1 MSLQPANTGD
11 TPAVYD
17 AALTDVA
24 GILDAARRS
33 AARSVNSIMT
43 AAYWLVGRRIV
54 EYEQGGA
61 ERAGYGAELI
71 RRLSVD
77 LTASYGRGFSPRNLR
92 QMRAFYLAWPIQ
104 QTLSGERVPEI
115 WQTASTERVPEIGQ
129 IASAERVPEIG
140 QTASAERVP
149 EIGQTASA
157 ERVPEIWQTASAER
171 VPEILPT
178 ASAELA
184 VQTIAPHFPLPW
196 SAYVLLL
203 SVESQQAREFYE
215 TEALAGGG
223 TVRQLKRQIDSQFYE
238 RTALSRNKEAMLL
251 RGRQPEPGDLTA
263 PEMEFKDPYLLEFLG
278 LKDEYSESDLEEALI
293 QHLET
298 FLMELGSDFC
308 FVGRQRRL
316 RVGDEWYRVDLLF
329 YNRRLRCPV
338 VIDLKLGRFTHADA
352 GQMNLYLNYAR
363 EHWTL
368 DGENPPVG
376 LILCSQRDETVAHYA
391 LAGLDNTIL
400 QAEYRTALP
409 AEETL
414 TAEINRAREMLR
426 RRGDTTAPAK
436 GV

>member
-1 MSLQPANTGD
+1 MSLQPANIGD

-24 GILDAARRS
+24 GILDAARRAS
-33 AARSVNSIMT
+33 ARSVNSIMT

-61 ERAGYGAELI
+61 TRAEYGAELI
-71 RRLSVD
+71 RRLSGD
-77 LTASYGRGFSPRNLR
+77 LTARYGRGFSPRNLE
-92 QMRAFYLAWPIQ
+92 QMRAFYQAW
-104 QTLSGERVPEI
+104 
-115 WQTASTERVPEIGQ
+115 Q
-129 IASAERVPEIG
+129 IP
-140 QTASAERVP
+140 QTASAERVS
-149 EIGQTASA
+149 IHQTASG
-157 ERVPEIWQTASAER
+157 ESVSTEITLGA
-171 VPEILPT
+171 
-178 ASAELA
+178 
-184 VQTIAPHFPLPW
+184 IAPHFPLPW
-196 SAYVLLL
+196 SAYVRLL
-203 SVESQQAREFYE
+203 SVPNELAREFYE
-215 TEALAGGG
+215 TEALVGGW

-238 RTALSRNKEAMLL
+238 RTALSRDKEAMLL
-251 RGRQPEPGDLTA
+251 RGRQPEAGDLTA

-329 YNRRLRCPV
+329 YNRRLRCLV

-368 DGENPPVG
+368 DGENTPVG
-376 LILCSQRDETVAHYA
+376 LILCAHRDADVARYA

-400 QAEYRTALP
+400 PAEYRTALP
-409 AEETL
+409 AEEL
-414 TAEINRAREMLR
+414 LVAEINRAREMLR
-426 RRGDTTAPAK
+426 LRGGNGKPDA
-436 GV
+436 GHGG